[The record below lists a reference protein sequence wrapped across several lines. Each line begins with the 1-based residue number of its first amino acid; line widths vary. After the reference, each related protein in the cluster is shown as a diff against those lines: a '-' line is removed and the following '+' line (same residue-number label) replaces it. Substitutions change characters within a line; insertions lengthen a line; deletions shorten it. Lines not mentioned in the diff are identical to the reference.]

1 MDVLKAD
8 DGRGGTKGILFAAD
22 SGENLHPMTQVIPRG
37 LIPVYDKPTIYYPLC
52 TLMLAGIREI
62 LIVSLPRHLRSFM
75 ELLGNGSRLGVSIS
89 YIEHPRGRGIGVALL
104 AAERFIGRDSVCLI
118 LGDTILHGA
127 SNSLRDALPCEEGA
141 TVFASQVK
149 NPKRHAPAEPDT
161 TENALRLEKQSKD
174 VLTDYAVTG
183 LYVYDNEVVETARS
197 LVESCQGEPEIAD
210 VNSEYLRRGE
220 LRVRRLSHDVTMLE
234 ANTGSGLLEAARFIA
249 DFERRRG
256 LKIGCIEEA
265 AFRMGFINAES
276 LERLIHDLPK
286 NGYRKYLARLAA
298 TLSEEQRKGA
308 GTFKLDSSIA
318 ALGGVT

>member
-1 MDVLKAD
+1 MDVLKAND
-8 DGRGGTKGILFAAD
+8 RKGETKGILFAAD
-22 SGENLHPMTQVIPRG
+22 SGANLHPMTQVIPRG
-37 LIPVYDKPTIYYPLC
+37 LIPVYDKPMIYYPLC

-62 LIVSLPRHLRSFM
+62 LIVSLPLRLRTFM

-89 YIEHPRGRGIGVALL
+89 YTEHPRGRGIGEALL
-104 AAERFIGRDSVCLI
+104 AAERFIGGDSVCLI

-127 SNSLRDALPCEEGA
+127 SNSLHDALPCHEGA
-141 TVFASQVK
+141 TIFASQAK
-149 NPKRHAPAEPDT
+149 SSNRHASAELDT

-183 LYVYDNEVVETARS
+183 LYVYDNEVVEIARS
-197 LVESCQGEPEIAD
+197 LAESCRGELRISD
-210 VNSEYLRRGE
+210 VNREYLRRGE

-265 AFRMGFINAES
+265 AFRMGFISPER
-276 LERLIHDLPK
+276 LEQLIHDLPK
-286 NGYRKYLARLAA
+286 NSYRDYLVRLL
-298 TLSEEQRKGA
+298 TRSSKKQPKGTRDRLPDQPSPA
-308 GTFKLDSSIA
+308 VSA
-318 ALGGVT
+318 VR